1 MHDNPP
7 RPDMAELHHD
17 LIAATRISQRRAEP
31 RPRAD
36 HHETL
41 YTAATRTWGALKE
54 LTAHATPDCPTCGG
68 MGWTRQRVEHG
79 FAGEETRACHCTG
92 AA

>member
-1 MHDNPP
+1 MTHQPNPG
-7 RPDMAELHHD
+7 ALA
-17 LIAATRISQRRAEP
+17 LQAQAARLST

-36 HHETL
+36 HPETL

-54 LTAHATPDCPTCGG
+54 LTARATPDCPTCNG

-79 FAGEETRACHCTG
+79 FAGEETRPCHCTG
-92 AA
+92 MA